1 MEIQLSVWAFIAA
14 IACYAASSVWFILVH
29 TFGKTG
35 NYAAALR
42 IFAAAALFNGLSV
55 LLMWLGTGHGPY
67 LTRFEVLSANILVAA
82 ALLIGVWIRVPRLH
96 HLGRIAAPFLLLA
109 AGVTFMQP
117 KSVLPL
123 LPSLKS
129 SWLVIHVLFAKLAV
143 GCLFIAFCLSVL
155 NVARRDAEKGSD
167 ETIYKFTVSGFSF
180 LTIMIVAGA
189 IWARDAWGKYW
200 GFDPIETW
208 SLATWLLYGIYLH
221 LRSTLG
227 WKGRPLAI
235 YGTATFLLAV
245 FAYFIIP
252 TVTETLHNAYMTR

>member
-1 MEIQLSVWAFIAA
+1 MEIQLSVAAFVAA
-14 IACYAASSVWFILVH
+14 MACYAVSSVWFILVH
-29 TFGKTG
+29 TFGKSG
-35 NYAAALR
+35 NYVPAVRIFAGAAAL
-42 IFAAAALFNGLSV
+42 NGLSV
-55 LLMWLGTGHGPY
+55 VLMWIGSGHGPY
-67 LTRFEVLSANILVAA
+67 VARFEVLSANIFVAA
-82 ALLIGVWIRVPRLH
+82 ALLTGVWIRVPRLRP
-96 HLGRIAAPFLLLA
+96 LGRVAAPFLLLA

-123 LPSLKS
+123 QPSLKS

-155 NVARRDAEKGSD
+155 NLARRSGERGSD
-167 ETIYKFTVSGFSF
+167 ETIYKFTLSGFSF

-208 SLATWLLYGIYLH
+208 SLVSWLLYGIYLH

-235 YGTATFLLAV
+235 YGTATFLLSV
-245 FAYFIIP
+245 VAYFIIP